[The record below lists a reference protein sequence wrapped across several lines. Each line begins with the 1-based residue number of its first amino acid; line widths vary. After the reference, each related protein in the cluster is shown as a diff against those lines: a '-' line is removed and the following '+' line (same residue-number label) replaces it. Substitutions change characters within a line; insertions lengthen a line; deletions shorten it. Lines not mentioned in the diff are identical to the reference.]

1 MNAFW
6 IETAICAGAASVC
19 TGLVAAW
26 WHRRRAR
33 AMLAHIAGLPA
44 ELERV
49 RSSRSFSARA
59 ELGTR
64 FDASAMRPPIATQAT
79 TAPSHRRRLWTSM
92 RARVRSLGDRRA
104 GSLSMALPF
113 LDTVATTRHTGVS
126 HDPN

>member
-1 MNAFW
+1 MNAIW

-19 TGLVAAW
+19 TGLVGAY
-26 WHRRRAR
+26 WHRRRTR
-33 AMLAHIAGLPA
+33 AMLAHIARLHA

-49 RSSRSFSARA
+49 RTSRSLPAHA
-59 ELGTR
+59 ELGRR
-64 FDASAMRPPIATQAT
+64 FDASAMRPLTATPAT
-79 TAPSHRRRLWTSM
+79 TAPSPRRRLWTSM

-113 LDTVATTRHTGVS
+113 LDTVATTRHTPVS